1 MEGCV
6 KAITTWSQ
14 EETMYTIIQ
23 SLEIQGVFIQAS
35 SHLQR
40 LFGECMLESKCSNY
54 CIKLHSLIN
63 FYKVLYIPSFGGIML
78 LFSICNFF
86 LALFFIIT
94 IRGFENEFMIQKVYN
109 FFLNNICTWFLWN
122 SWFASMAFIENQASN
137 GCSSKFNN
145 NIYIASTLPISTPR

>member
-6 KAITTWSQ
+6 KAITAWSQ
-14 EETMYTIIQ
+14 EGTMYTIIQ
-23 SLEIQGVFIQAS
+23 SFEIQGVFIQSS

-63 FYKVLYIPSFGGIML
+63 FYKVLYIPSFGGIMF
-78 LFSICNFF
+78 LFSICSCF
-86 LALFFIIT
+86 LALFYSNHK
-94 IRGFENEFMIQKVYN
+94 GFWKWIYDLKGVQ

-122 SWFASMAFIENQASN
+122 SWFTFMAFIENQTSN

>member
-23 SLEIQGVFIQAS
+23 SFEIKGVFIQTS

-63 FYKVLYIPSFGGIML
+63 FYKVLYNPSFGGIML
-78 LFSICNFF
+78 LFSICSCF
-86 LALFFIIT
+86 LALFYNNHKGFWKWIYDFKGVQFLKIT
-94 IRGFENEFMIQKVYN
+94 FAHGFCEIHD
-109 FFLNNICTWFLWN
+109 LHLWH
-122 SWFASMAFIENQASN
+122 
-137 GCSSKFNN
+137 
-145 NIYIASTLPISTPR
+145 L